1 MILSEVFRIKKI
13 FLFLFTFI
21 LMFQVANAFDVTFKS
36 LRMGQEDQ
44 NIGISLVLDNDGKEI
59 KRSKVSIFIPDLEL
73 RSAKKVR
80 NLDNNHKVDF
90 NFVSSDYESGYYVA
104 KVVYYV
110 DGYRKV
116 KHREILI

>member
-1 MILSEVFRIKKI
+1 MFRIKKI

-36 LRMGQEDQ
+36 LRMDQEDQ

-80 NLDNNHKVDF
+80 NFDNNHKVNF